1 MFYSDLMTNNDYSHI
16 LYVKEINNL
25 VPMQTLVNTD
35 PFPSQPRK
43 DRTVQAW
50 LCIPMIHG
58 TKEAEAGGALRIQ
71 GQLGL
76 QSKCQA
82 KSACT
87 VTPCLKQNQQE
98 HGSHTCTSVI

>member
-1 MFYSDLMTNNDYSHI
+1 
-16 LYVKEINNL
+16 
-25 VPMQTLVNTD
+25 MQTLVDTD

-50 LCIPMIHG
+50 LCIPMIHS
-58 TKEAEAGGALRIQ
+58 TKEAEAGRALRIQ

-82 KSACT
+82 KSAYT

-98 HGSHTCTSVI
+98 HGNHACTSVI